1 MKKTINSVAEGAC
14 TDKKNYLSPDSK
26 LITMEPEGF
35 IATSGELP
43 DYGDGGSLSQMYN
56 GKPLDDK
63 FLKKA

>member
-1 MKKTINSVAEGAC
+1 MYFA
-14 TDKKNYLSPDSK
+14 PDSK
-26 LITMEPEGF
+26 VITMESEGF
-35 IATSGELP
+35 IATSGETP